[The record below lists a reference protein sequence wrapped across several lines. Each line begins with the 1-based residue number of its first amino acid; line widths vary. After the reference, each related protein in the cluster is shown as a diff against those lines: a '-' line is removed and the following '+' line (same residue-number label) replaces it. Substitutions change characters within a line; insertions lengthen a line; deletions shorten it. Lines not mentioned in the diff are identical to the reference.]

1 MRLKKVIGIISVWL
15 CVIGFFIIAGTAGAS
30 DLNTID
36 FMTSVEN
43 SLIGLLILTGGIFL
57 GRIGGDIN
65 V

>member
-1 MRLKKVIGIISVWL
+1 
-15 CVIGFFIIAGTAGAS
+15 VIGFFIIAGTAGAS

-43 SLIGLLILTGGIFL
+43 SLIGLLILIGGIFL